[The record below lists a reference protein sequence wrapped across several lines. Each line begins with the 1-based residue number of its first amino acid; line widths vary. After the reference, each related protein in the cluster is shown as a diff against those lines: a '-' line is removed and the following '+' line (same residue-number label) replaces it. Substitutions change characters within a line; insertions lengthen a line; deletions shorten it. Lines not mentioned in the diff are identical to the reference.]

1 MEISSM
7 KIIKFENQAPD
18 SVQLV
23 TKCVLGGTV
32 MVGSS
37 SCRVCEHNI
46 ACDSHKQIVICKFD
60 EPQSNDAPETPPR
73 AEQLAED
80 HWGYVKQLLELTLEG
95 TNGSGDDRRIE
106 EIGFH
111 YKSAMIH
118 GWKHRDE
125 DPKGHEC
132 VFTHNGRC
140 VVCGRVSK

>member
-1 MEISSM
+1 M
-7 KIIKFENQAPD
+7 KVIKYQTDETHMFIPCQYRCDTN
-18 SVQLV
+18 
-23 TKCVLGGTV
+23 
-32 MVGSS
+32 VGSAF
-37 SCRVCEHNI
+37 CQQNCKHNI
-46 ACDSHKQIVICKFD
+46 ACDPVKKIIICNFD
-60 EPQSNDAPETPPR
+60 ESQVAAQPNDAPETPPR

-80 HWGYVKQLLELTLEG
+80 HWAYVSELLSV
-95 TNGSGDDRRIE
+95 SGLCGAEIKS
-106 EIGFH
+106 IGFH